1 MRTVN
6 TEQQDKENI
15 FNSADTS
22 FNYAEHSHIKPPQK
36 VLENKE
42 RHRICVK
49 IFFFKKKGISSSKGN
64 TKGLYKFIFH
74 ITID

>member
-22 FNYAEHSHIKPPQK
+22 FNYAEHSHMKQTK
-36 VLENKE
+36 KKQREAQNLYED
-42 RHRICVK
+42 
-49 IFFFKKKGISSSKGN
+49 FFFLKKAFHLARAIQRGYIN
-64 TKGLYKFIFH
+64 LFFI
-74 ITID
+74 